1 MKITNAARYDAAMD
15 RIYDSGYALMAYAT
29 KAIRREP
36 KPEQADNIELFANE
50 LAKLIA
56 HYGITE

>member
-29 KAIRREP
+29 KAIRRNP
-36 KPEQADNIELFANE
+36 KPELADSTESLANE
-50 LAKLIA
+50 LAKLVEK
-56 HYGITE
+56 YGITE